1 MRKALYFLLI
11 ILFMLPPCAAE
22 RKRVGL
28 VLGGGG
34 AKGAAHIGV
43 LKVLEEAGIPIDYI
57 AGTSM
62 GAIVGGLYAVG
73 YSANEIDSLVK
84 LQDWNLLL
92 SDRVKRSNLS
102 FPEKENSER
111 YIISLPFGKSKEER
125 TISGMIQGQNLQNL
139 FSGLTIGYHD
149 SLDFDQLPIPF
160 ACVAVDIVRGEEH
173 VFRGGSLPLA
183 LRASMA
189 IPAVFSP
196 VKQDSMILVDG
207 GLNNNYPA
215 DIAKDIGKA
224 DIIIGV
230 DLGTSDLKEQ
240 DNIKS
245 ASDVVGQIVAL
256 YGNKKYEE
264 NKLAPATWSA
274 RSSPFMATRNT
285 RRTNGKPTS

>member
-149 SLDFDQLPIPF
+149 SLPRRQPSLGAPGQHGHPRRLLARETRQHDP
-160 ACVAVDIVRGEEH
+160 RGW
-173 VFRGGSLPLA
+173 RP
-183 LRASMA
+183 
-189 IPAVFSP
+189 
-196 VKQDSMILVDG
+196 
-207 GLNNNYPA
+207 
-215 DIAKDIGKA
+215 
-224 DIIIGV
+224 
-230 DLGTSDLKEQ
+230 EQ
-240 DNIKS
+240 
-245 ASDVVGQIVAL
+245 
-256 YGNKKYEE
+256 
-264 NKLAPATWSA
+264 
-274 RSSPFMATRNT
+274 
-285 RRTNGKPTS
+285 